1 MSVVSS
7 SYLPIEGTCVRFEE
21 ATGYVDALD
30 VFFMLTK
37 TTSASYRLTASKFKP
52 GSEGIKKVRWDVM
65 GSGRGRTA
73 VRHDIMSKAL
83 LLMKGDKTTAAKKL
97 ARSISERFFGL
108 DTHEPPSPDPR
119 TVQPPKPYAT
129 ARDQSTNVFI
139 YGLFSNVH
147 NRIMYTGR
155 TLSPEE
161 RMKQHGYKSSK
172 CRLVRQAFHEHGSAT
187 FSMRI
192 LMLCSL
198 DDAKRNESMWIIKNK
213 TMFPGGYNLAHGST
227 AGHVNNGCETISID
241 FASNFTFKDTD
252 HERRVVTEACSDL
265 HLEINRE
272 TNGLIEYQKQHAK
285 SLLDDQSA
293 KSKRLVDNEVL
304 EDKIKRAKGLG
315 NHDLT
320 RELEK
325 RFLDA

>member
-1 MSVVSS
+1 
-7 SYLPIEGTCVRFEE
+7 
-21 ATGYVDALD
+21 
-30 VFFMLTK
+30 
-37 TTSASYRLTASKFKP
+37 
-52 GSEGIKKVRWDVM
+52 M

-83 LLMKGDKTTAAKKL
+83 LLMKGDKTTAARKL

-129 ARDQSTNVFI
+129 ARDQSTKVFI

-187 FSMRI
+187 FSGFDMAKPTLLSGSVGPDTANPPRRSRI
-192 LMLCSL
+192 TGPVCQ
-198 DDAKRNESMWIIKNK
+198 D
-213 TMFPGGYNLAHGST
+213 PGAFN
-227 AGHVNNGCETISID
+227 
-241 FASNFTFKDTD
+241 
-252 HERRVVTEACSDL
+252 
-265 HLEINRE
+265 
-272 TNGLIEYQKQHAK
+272 
-285 SLLDDQSA
+285 
-293 KSKRLVDNEVL
+293 
-304 EDKIKRAKGLG
+304 
-315 NHDLT
+315 
-320 RELEK
+320 
-325 RFLDA
+325 